1 MYTIDVDE
9 TKLEDDLYVVL
20 GDHDLG
26 DYLDAV
32 MDLFH
37 DSDEIHW
44 IQENDED
51 E

>member
-20 GDHDLG
+20 GDHDLA

-32 MDLFH
+32 MDLFR

>member
-1 MYTIDVDE
+1 MYTIDVDKS
-9 TKLEDDLYVVL
+9 KLEDALYGVL

-32 MDLFH
+32 MDLFR
-37 DSDEIHW
+37 DSDEINL
-44 IQENDED
+44 IEEDDED